1 MSRQLNINDLNFVTS
16 EDVALWQAG
25 RTEEG
30 LANQQAGID
39 EVYLTI
45 DYTPKENGQVKVETL
60 GTSSHNA
67 TNDNLSIKLKVNDSV
82 ASPTEERIIRNLESK
97 DSAGAGQTV
106 NVVQGGVIIGS
117 VNSGTDNQSDYSG
130 GLLKD
135 VTAGVTY
142 TFSLEWNCQSG
153 NDEGSMLTGIL
164 GFIKT
169 K

>member
-1 MSRQLNINDLNFVTS
+1 MSRQLNINDLNYVSS

-25 RTEEG
+25 RNEEG

-39 EVYLTI
+39 EIYLSI
-45 DYTPKENGQVKVETL
+45 DYTPKENGEVKVTTF

-67 TNDNLSIKLKVNDSV
+67 TNDNLRIKLKVNDSV
-82 ASPTEERIIRNLESK
+82 ASPTEERILRNLESK
-97 DSAGAGQTV
+97 DDSGAGQTV
-106 NVVQGGVIIGS
+106 NVIQGGLIIGS
-117 VNSGTDNQSDYSG
+117 VNSGTDNENDYSG
-130 GLLKD
+130 ALLKT

-142 TFSLEWNCQSG
+142 TFTLEWNSQSG
-153 NDEGSMLTGIL
+153 NDEGSLLTGIL